1 MDLEKWKTQ
10 LAEYFAK
17 RESEIFA
24 MIEKL
29 VTMESYTYDGEDVNK
44 VGDYITGWLKEAG
57 FMVRKVEKA
66 PVPEDEKWMEQM
78 GNVYVAHSHDV
89 SAGPGVAFIG
99 HMDTV
104 YPKGTV
110 KSWPF
115 KIEGDRATGPGV
127 CDMKAGLVANMFAAR
142 AIKELGLMDT
152 PMTLVFSCDEE
163 LGSPTSTPHFKK
175 LLGGAQAVLCSEP
188 GQPGGGV
195 TTQRKGSGHL
205 VMEITGKSAH
215 AGRNYEEGASAIIEL
230 AHKILAFDKH
240 LDLPNGT
247 TVNTGIITGGTFNNC
262 VAPNATGRVHMTFA
276 TVEAGQALVKA
287 LREEAAKTY
296 VKGTSTKV
304 TGGMRLYPLL
314 PNKDV
319 MALFDLVDKAGQA
332 IGYKVVN
339 NRTKGA
345 AESGYCSSV
354 LGIPAVCN
362 MGPEGWELHNPK
374 EYMIPST
381 VLPRCSL
388 LALTALQAAK
398 VFKPAP
404 K

>member
-175 LLGGAQAVLCSEP
+175 LLGGAQAVLCS
-188 GQPGGGV
+188 
-195 TTQRKGSGHL
+195 
-205 VMEITGKSAH
+205 
-215 AGRNYEEGASAIIEL
+215 
-230 AHKILAFDKH
+230 
-240 LDLPNGT
+240 
-247 TVNTGIITGGTFNNC
+247 
-262 VAPNATGRVHMTFA
+262 
-276 TVEAGQALVKA
+276 
-287 LREEAAKTY
+287 
-296 VKGTSTKV
+296 
-304 TGGMRLYPLL
+304 
-314 PNKDV
+314 
-319 MALFDLVDKAGQA
+319 
-332 IGYKVVN
+332 
-339 NRTKGA
+339 
-345 AESGYCSSV
+345 
-354 LGIPAVCN
+354 
-362 MGPEGWELHNPK
+362 
-374 EYMIPST
+374 
-381 VLPRCSL
+381 
-388 LALTALQAAK
+388 
-398 VFKPAP
+398 
-404 K
+404 